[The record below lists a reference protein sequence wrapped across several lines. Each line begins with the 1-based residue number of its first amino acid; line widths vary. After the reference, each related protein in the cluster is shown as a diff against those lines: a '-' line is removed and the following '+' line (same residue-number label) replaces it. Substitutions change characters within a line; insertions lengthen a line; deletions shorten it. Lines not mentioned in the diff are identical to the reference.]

1 MRGQKKPMS
10 KKVRKSLITI
20 LIAIGS
26 FIGGIVG
33 QRNKAVGE
41 LIDTVVTTVG
51 LNLVENGQ
59 QSDTIKVENVSNN
72 LIDTTIVVDTTYYKN
87 GSFTVVAFD
96 TFTVISKLNN
106 MNLPIQKNNEQN
118 N

>member
-1 MRGQKKPMS
+1 MS
-10 KKVRKSLITI
+10 EKVRRTIITI

-26 FIGGIVG
+26 FIGGVVG

-59 QSDTIKVENVSNN
+59 QSDTIKVDNVSNN
-72 LIDTTIVVDTTYYKN
+72 LIDTTIVVDTTYYRN

-96 TFTVISKLNN
+96 TLTVISKINKKKLEYQPGTLHQAKA
-106 MNLPIQKNNEQN
+106 M
-118 N
+118 

>member
-1 MRGQKKPMS
+1 MS
-10 KKVRKSLITI
+10 KKGRKTLITI
-20 LIAIGS
+20 LIAIAS

-41 LIDTVVTTVG
+41 LIDKIVTTVG

-59 QSDTIKVENVSNN
+59 QTDTIKVDNVTKNV
-72 LIDTTIVVDTTYYKN
+72 LDTTIVVDTTYFKN

-96 TFTVISKLNN
+96 TFKVISKLNN
-106 MNLPIQKNNEQN
+106 MNLPIQKNNERN

>member
-1 MRGQKKPMS
+1 MKTKKKINPKV
-10 KKVRKSLITI
+10 KKTLITI
-20 LIAIGS
+20 LIAVGS
-26 FIGGIVG
+26 FIGGIIG

-59 QSDTIKVENVSNN
+59 GSDTINVKKINEQ
-72 LIDTTIVVDTTYYKN
+72 IDTTVVIDTITYTD
-87 GSFTVVAFD
+87 GHFTVLAFD

-106 MNLPIQKNNEQN
+106 MNFPINK
-118 N
+118 

>member
-1 MRGQKKPMS
+1 MKVQKKPKS
-10 KKVRKSLITI
+10 KKVSNTLITI

-59 QSDTIKVENVSNN
+59 QTDTIKVDNVTNN
-72 LIDTTIVVDTTYYKN
+72 LLDTTIVVDTTYFKN

-96 TFTVISKLNN
+96 TFKVISKLNN
-106 MNLPIQKNNEQN
+106 MNLPIQNNNERN

>member
-1 MRGQKKPMS
+1 MKKQKKPKN
-10 KKVRKSLITI
+10 KKVNKTLITI

-33 QRNKAVGE
+33 QRNESIGK

-59 QSDTIKVENVSNN
+59 QSDTIKVDNVSNN
-72 LIDTTIVVDTTYYKN
+72 LLDTTIVVDTTYFKN

-96 TFTVISKLNN
+96 TFTVISKLSD
-106 MNLPIQKNNEQN
+106 MNLPIQK
-118 N
+118 

>member
-1 MRGQKKPMS
+1 MRAQKKPVNN
-10 KKVRKSLITI
+10 KVRKTLITI

-26 FIGGIVG
+26 FIGGIIG

-59 QSDTIKVENVSNN
+59 QSDTIQVNNVSNN
-72 LIDTTIVVDTTYYKN
+72 LVDTTQVIDTTYYTN
-87 GSFTVVAFD
+87 GSFTVVAYD

-106 MNLPIQKNNEQN
+106 MNLPIQKNNERN

>member
-1 MRGQKKPMS
+1 M
-10 KKVRKSLITI
+10 KVRKKQMSEKVRKTIIII

-33 QRNKAVGE
+33 QRNKAIGE
-41 LIDTVVTTVG
+41 LIDKVVTTVG

-59 QSDTIKVENVSNN
+59 QSDTIKVDNVTNN
-72 LIDTTIVVDTTYYKN
+72 LIDTTIVIDTTYYRN

-96 TFTVISKLNN
+96 TFTVISKINN
-106 MNLPIQKNNEQN
+106 MNLPKREKQ
-118 N
+118 